1 MSSSNCCFLTCIQIS
16 QEAGRV
22 VWYSHLFKNFI
33 SGIHWLPQV
42 HRYPPSLLYSI
53 HSSSLLCTNIF
64 SFLLL
69 SLRNKKCLL
78 LHFVS
83 LDNAQIHICPIVV
96 SNVTVCQLLGS
107 QLVGTALNRSIWE
120 RGSQNSKTRKNHV
133 PGRENDV
140 DYKKKKTKAKLMW
153 QELHSLWGPLVDG
166 FIVLR
171 AFPLSVRSLHVSAPG
186 VLLERPPWEEISQL
200 DISVA
205 KAIQFSF
212 QTQAAFLNYQN
223 IYLRQ

>member
-1 MSSSNCCFLTCIQIS
+1 MYSAYKLNKQDDNIKPWRTLFPYWNQSCSMSNSNYCFLTCIQIS
-16 QEAGRV
+16 QEAGQV

-33 SGIHWLPQV
+33 SVIHWLPQV

-53 HSSSLLCTNIF
+53 HSSSVLCINIF

-83 LDNAQIHICPIVV
+83 LVNAQICISPIVV

-120 RGSQNSKTRKNHV
+120 RGSQNSKTRRNHV

-140 DYKKKKTKAKLMW
+140 DYQKTQKPGWCDRNFTPCEA
-153 QELHSLWGPLVDG
+153 LW
-166 FIVLR
+166 
-171 AFPLSVRSLHVSAPG
+171 
-186 VLLERPPWEEISQL
+186 
-200 DISVA
+200 
-205 KAIQFSF
+205 
-212 QTQAAFLNYQN
+212 
-223 IYLRQ
+223 

>member
-1 MSSSNCCFLTCIQIS
+1 MSSSNCCFLTCIKIS

-140 DYKKKKTKAKLMW
+140 DYKKKKQKPSWCDRNFTPCEA
-153 QELHSLWGPLVDG
+153 LW
-166 FIVLR
+166 
-171 AFPLSVRSLHVSAPG
+171 
-186 VLLERPPWEEISQL
+186 
-200 DISVA
+200 
-205 KAIQFSF
+205 
-212 QTQAAFLNYQN
+212 
-223 IYLRQ
+223 